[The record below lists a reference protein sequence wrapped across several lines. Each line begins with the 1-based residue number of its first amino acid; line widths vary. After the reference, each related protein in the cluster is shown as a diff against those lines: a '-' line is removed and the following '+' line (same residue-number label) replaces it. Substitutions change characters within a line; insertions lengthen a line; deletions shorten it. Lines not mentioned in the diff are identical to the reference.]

1 MCAYILIAAASYLLG
16 SIPFGFLVAKAK
28 GVDIRKV
35 GSCNIGAT
43 NVFRT
48 LGKGPGI
55 LTFVLDAL
63 KGFVSTFWIP
73 ALAVMLCGGEVNS
86 NMKLLGGLI
95 AVVGHTWPLFL
106 GFKGGKGVATS
117 AGMLLGIV
125 PAAVGIAFAA
135 WVLFFLLTR
144 YVSVASIVAAIVL
157 GSLVWIPKF
166 YIDIGLPS
174 AILLSLL
181 ALAVVLRH
189 RSNMAR
195 LAKGRESRFSFT
207 KAQRAAEEA
216 RRASW
221 KDAD

>member
-1 MCAYILIAAASYLLG
+1 MCSYILIAIVSYLLG

-63 KGFVSTFWIP
+63 KGFVSAFWIP

-144 YVSVASIVAAIVL
+144 YVSVASIVAAIIL

-166 YIDIGLPS
+166 YIGLPS

>member
-16 SIPFGFLVAKAK
+16 SIPFGFLVAKTK
-28 GVDIRKV
+28 SVDIRKV

-63 KGFVSTFWIP
+63 KGFVSAFWIP
-73 ALAVMLCGGEVNS
+73 SLAVMILGGEVS
-86 NMKLLGGLI
+86 ANMKLLGGLC

-125 PAAVGIAFAA
+125 PSAVGIAFAV

-144 YVSVASIVAAIVL
+144 YVSVASIAAAIAL
-157 GSLVWIPKF
+157 GSLVWIPRF
-166 YIDIGLPS
+166 YIGLPS

-181 ALAVVLRH
+181 AIAVVLRH
-189 RSNMAR
+189 RSNICR

-207 KAQRAAEEA
+207 KKQKVAEEA

-221 KDAD
+221 KDADR